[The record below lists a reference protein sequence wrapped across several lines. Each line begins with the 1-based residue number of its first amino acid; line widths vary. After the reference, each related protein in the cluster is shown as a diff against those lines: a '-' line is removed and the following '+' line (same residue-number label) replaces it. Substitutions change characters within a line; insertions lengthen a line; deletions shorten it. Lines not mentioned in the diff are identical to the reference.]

1 MFLSYFRS
9 FPVFEI
15 SGSWQWQRAVILRA
29 IDVKELNH
37 PACFYMIDHFGRQG
51 VAVAEKAMVT
61 DKVTKWDG
69 GVPNNVD
76 KK

>member
-1 MFLSYFRS
+1 MVPPL
-9 FPVFEI
+9 
-15 SGSWQWQRAVILRA
+15 L
-29 IDVKELNH
+29 K
-37 PACFYMIDHFGRQG
+37 
-51 VAVAEKAMVT
+51 KATVT